1 MNRWCLPRTRTEI
14 DLTDS
19 IESISSEPLVTAVR
33 VATPARAGA
42 ATTAAS
48 PLTEE
53 LSQAV
58 SLRLKGTTRMDVRAK
73 RKVSTDEVVFITD
86 SDEEV
91 PKSTSRRQRGVLRI
105 SAGRAAAVA
114 GIHPYAEVGEIF
126 LELLYQ
132 DLPELLLDDAKLA
145 GVEVISPE
153 VERERLME
161 KSGEAA
167 ALKAALQ
174 AAQRAQNVEAAQ
186 DAQQRLR
193 EAVAKAK
200 AEGKVNDQEAAELQ
214 QTLQLEVNLDFGARH
229 EDSAIER
236 YQKKVGADVYGQQK
250 RVFLPMPADG
260 PNVALCQAFPP
271 PARDGALP
279 RDQQPATTDQGAK
292 PLFYLTGYVD
302 GLVDVPR
309 NSPAPVVTC
318 VGAGSSAP
326 SVPDE
331 TLVVEVK
338 HRMGRIKDPPEIYD
352 IVQLCSY
359 CRALGCLRGDLVQ
372 CLRQGTSGDVLHVKR
387 IDFSEGSPDRTGF
400 DQHVLPNLYSAAQ
413 GVYAAR
419 HDQAWRVKLLQA
431 APEERRQI
439 IGQLCP
445 HLG

>member
-1 MNRWCLPRTRTEI
+1 
-14 DLTDS
+14 
-19 IESISSEPLVTAVR
+19 
-33 VATPARAGA
+33 
-42 ATTAAS
+42 
-48 PLTEE
+48 
-53 LSQAV
+53 
-58 SLRLKGTTRMDVRAK
+58 MDVRAK
-73 RKVSTDEVVFITD
+73 RKVSTDEVVFIPD

-91 PKSTSRRQRGVLRI
+91 PKSTSRRKGVLRI

-132 DLPELLLDDAKLA
+132 DLPELLLEDAKLA

-153 VERERLME
+153 VERERLIE

-167 ALKAALQ
+167 ALKAALSS
-174 AAQRAQNVEAAQ
+174 AQRAQNVEAAQ
-186 DAQQRLR
+186 EAQKTLR
-193 EAVAKAK
+193 ELVAKSK
-200 AEGKVNDQEAAELQ
+200 AEGKVNDQEAEELQ

-250 RVFLPMPADG
+250 RVFLPMPAEG
-260 PNVALCQAFPP
+260 PNFALCQAFPP
-271 PARDGALP
+271 PASAAALP
-279 RDQQPATTDQGAK
+279 RDQAPAAPATDQGAK

-309 NSPAPVVTC
+309 NSPGP
-318 VGAGSSAP
+318 GAGSSAP
-326 SVPDE
+326 VAVPDE

-372 CLRQGTSGDVLHVKR
+372 CLRQGTTGDVLHVKR
-387 IDFSEGSPDRTGF
+387 IDFSEGSPDRIGF
-400 DQHVLPNLYSAAQ
+400 DQHVLPNLYAAAQ

-445 HLG
+445 HLDG